1 MDREESGMRLSG
13 MFAGMAAAVAVGGVL
28 APPAMAAPASITP
41 SHVTAGK
48 VVKLTVTA
56 PACAAPEIELSGSI
70 IGGNVFLSHAGE
82 PAHAFAGHVL
92 VAASASAGTHTLSLR
107 CSGGSYGS
115 VHLSV
120 GHGAPSK
127 SGPGK
132 QPDPA
137 GTLVARIGWHYTS
150 DLFTTSHFGD
160 ETIHWG
166 ACAKAGGTVIDF
178 PKHKHLYPYEDPRA
192 EKAGFVMATLSG
204 PPLDPSDPFKTHM
217 YVGDLATPH
226 SAMIT
231 LRCMRLQN
239 GGHSGPLV
247 TAFTGQLP
255 IKYVR
260 QNIDF
265 DPPNVLGAMP
275 EFDLVPGRD
284 DLRVETNLACGEVGT
299 QTMSLTS
306 PAFAP
311 DANGGQT
318 VIFTR
323 SAASQHSIKQAEFD
337 ASVQTADVPDGTY
350 PVTVACG
357 SGQVGVGKILVG
369 V

>member
-1 MDREESGMRLSG
+1 MRLRG
-13 MFAGMAAAVAVGGVL
+13 VFAGLAAAIASGGVL
-28 APPAMAAPASITP
+28 VPSAMAAPASITP

-48 VVKLTVTA
+48 VVKITVTA
-56 PACAAPEIELSGSI
+56 PACPAAQIEVSGSV

-92 VAASASAGTHTLSLR
+92 VAPSASAGTHTLSLR

-115 VHLSV
+115 VQISV
-120 GHGAPSK
+120 THGAPST
-127 SGPGK
+127 GGAGK
-132 QPDPA
+132 HAPPA

-150 DLFTTSHFGD
+150 DLFTTAHVGD
-160 ETIHWG
+160 ERLHWE

-178 PKHKHLYPYEDPRA
+178 PKHAHLYPYDDPRA
-192 EKAGFVMATLSG
+192 EKAGFLMARLSG
-204 PPLDPSDPFKTHM
+204 PPLDPSDPFTTHM

-226 SAMIT
+226 SAT
-231 LRCMRLQN
+231 LTVRCMRLQN

-260 QNIDF
+260 QDINF
-265 DPPNVLGAMP
+265 DPPNVLGAMS
-275 EFDLVPGRD
+275 EFGLTPGRD

-311 DANGGQT
+311 DASGAQT
-318 VIFTR
+318 VIFNR
-323 SAASQHSIKQAEFD
+323 SATSQYSIKQAEFD
-337 ASVQTADVPDGTY
+337 APVQTADVPDGTY
-350 PVTVACG
+350 AVTIACG
-357 SGQVGVGKILVG
+357 SGRVGVGTILVG